1 MGKSRGDGSG
11 RFKRRKTE
19 RRRIDAPKKIKGKRG
34 RLQKKKKK
42 KKDESHGRAACNGC
56 SSVTSRT
63 RFDLQDGESSA
74 KENLLDNACQGETV

>member
-34 RLQKKKKK
+34 RLQKKT
-42 KKDESHGRAACNGC
+42 DESHGRAACNGC

-74 KENLLDNACQGETV
+74 KENLLDNVCQGETV

>member
-11 RFKRRKTE
+11 RFKRQKTE
-19 RRRIDAPKKIKGKRG
+19 RRIDAPKKIKGKRG
-34 RLQKKKKK
+34 RLQKKP
-42 KKDESHGRAACNGC
+42 DESHGRAACNGC

-74 KENLLDNACQGETV
+74 KENLLDNVCQGETV